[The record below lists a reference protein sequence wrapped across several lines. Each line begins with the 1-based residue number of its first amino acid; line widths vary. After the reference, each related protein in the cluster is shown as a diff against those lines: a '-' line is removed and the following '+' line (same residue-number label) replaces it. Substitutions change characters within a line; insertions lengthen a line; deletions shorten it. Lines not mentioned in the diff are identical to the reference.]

1 MAKRRMMVTDDQLL
15 IDMDLF
21 FNTVREAK
29 GDWAQVEKDL
39 VAVYRDSVVSMS
51 GKSTGESTE
60 PKTRMMIRDD
70 QLIIDATMLFNAIRE
85 EKGKWEQVE
94 AEMRSLLEMA
104 TKMAA

>member
-29 GDWAQVEKDL
+29 GDWEQVEKDL
-39 VAVYRDSVVSMS
+39 AVYRDSVVNMS
-51 GKSTGESTE
+51 GRSTGPSTE